1 MKNQIFK
8 TPIMPELLWG
18 FLKENADELETHFI
32 FNKMH
37 YKKAVYTNKIILFIN
52 SIMDN
57 YHESKKHFVIRKM
70 DYIKFITVLR
80 QISNSIDMRYTN
92 EISYDKS
99 KYEIVYCFYK

>member
-52 SIMDN
+52 SVVNHKSLDIIAKWCYTMCI
-57 YHESKKHFVIRKM
+57 VIRK
-70 DYIKFITVLR
+70 VPNVRSL
-80 QISNSIDMRYTN
+80 
-92 EISYDKS
+92 
-99 KYEIVYCFYK
+99 